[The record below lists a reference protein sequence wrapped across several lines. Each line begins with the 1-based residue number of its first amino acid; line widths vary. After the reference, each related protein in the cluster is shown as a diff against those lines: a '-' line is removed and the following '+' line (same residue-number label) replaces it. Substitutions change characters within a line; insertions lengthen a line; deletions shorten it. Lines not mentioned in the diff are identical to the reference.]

1 MSAGRMRQ
9 IQTQEREKTDKTEFM
24 RKMELIILIVFVL
37 SMMVFAAFF
46 ATAIDPDRHESD
58 PEVYERYV
66 EDMRAVG
73 RKPNGE
79 PLDAYEKGGE

>member
-1 MSAGRMRQ
+1 
-9 IQTQEREKTDKTEFM
+9 M
-24 RKMELIILIVFVL
+24 RKIELIIIIAFVL
-37 SMMVFAAFF
+37 FMMVFAAFF

-66 EDMRAVG
+66 EDMLRVG

-79 PLDAYEKGGE
+79 PIDQGE

>member
-1 MSAGRMRQ
+1 MNMNEVVIWFVAVVA
-9 IQTQEREKTDKTEFM
+9 
-24 RKMELIILIVFVL
+24 IILALAVFG
-37 SMMVFAAFF
+37 
-46 ATAIDPDRHESD
+46 TAIDPDRHYSD

-79 PLDAYEKGGE
+79 PLEPYERGGE